1 MTTLSEMTDEE
12 IDRLIN
18 LTGGIGIAI
27 GVILTLVLAVLFINA
42 TNMTQVPECR
52 EDEVIYDSK
61 YLVEGE
67 GNGLICVHIDKFVG
81 PATEGPV
88 EEAPKP

>member
-1 MTTLSEMTDEE
+1 MTNTMTDEE

-18 LTGGIGIAI
+18 LTGGIGVFI
-27 GVILTLVLAVLFINA
+27 GAFIVLVLAVIFIKG

-52 EDEVIYDSK
+52 EDEVIYDTK
-61 YLVEGE
+61 YLVEGK

-88 EEAPKP
+88 REAPAP